1 MHLSCVLKNYKKSWL
16 PCERNSRYDL
26 RYGEFLKI
34 TIILF
39 KEFEDTQVE
48 LASKDKGKQK
58 GDGET
63 KVDKKYA
70 PYWFENG

>member
-1 MHLSCVLKNYKKSWL
+1 M
-16 PCERNSRYDL
+16 
-26 RYGEFLKI
+26 
-34 TIILF
+34 F